1 MATNVE
7 NLKAKLTSMAEP
19 NSKGKNNLW
28 DVAVSINRTNDV
40 PLDKSSIIFEEDT
53 TIAEAAQ
60 SPTAYP
66 GQVITSLGTLD
77 GKSYVLQP
85 DNHEHKTHT
94 ADDTGEIEA
103 KDLSVSSTA
112 AYEELAFQ
120 SNVDYQVNK
129 EIYNRKVAINAETKA
144 RVDADATE
152 TAERKSEDTNIV
164 AYIKKLKLDQVVSVD
179 NTAYEGEYCLCVDL
193 SKALYNPDDGY
204 PLKTTNN

>member
-60 SPTAYP
+60 APTAYP

-77 GKSYVLQP
+77 GKSYILQP
-85 DNHEHKTHT
+85 DNHEYKTHT

-103 KDLSVSSTA
+103 KDLSVSSTT

-129 EIYNRKVAINAETKA
+129 EIYNRKVAINAET
-144 RVDADATE
+144 
-152 TAERKSEDTNIV
+152 AERKSEDTNIV
-164 AYIKKLKLDQVVSVD
+164 AYIKKLKLDQVVFVD
-179 NTAYEGEYCLCVDL
+179 NAAYEGESCLCVDL